1 MRLNP
6 PSKITN
12 SKMRNNS
19 SQNTFNNSIS
29 VTYNNNYN
37 SYNNNTQ
44 NIASIGILDL
54 TFTLC
59 LTQTKAKQLHFN
71 INDYSSFNDLEQAF
85 YHSNIN
91 SNNNDIEE
99 ELLLDYVTLSSNN
112 ILLSSLLYLNRCSTI
127 RFFIEFITVNDF
139 ELTTEQLWFK
149 SFLQDVTE
157 KNFLFLMQY
166 DINKNIQSHFEFVL
180 KIIDDETP
188 NNKVIH
194 YKKFHFIPNSKEN
207 DSYNINNNSISNTN
221 EDLFYLFM
229 NFNFNKLNYFIC
241 DCSQLIQF
249 KNRDYEEI
257 TLFISVLTSKNQ
269 NIKIIT
275 ILTDEFLLNLAP
287 DTQLF
292 DTIKEIINL
301 TDIIISEQ
309 SGLHKF
315 YSNYNE
321 LYEIPWNQRDIC
333 ILSDMDKKRKA
344 INRITTLINYP
355 SNVIAINQKGMY
367 MYLEERKEYNLNLVN
382 TEDNNEK
389 QEEEEMLNNNK
400 NLFISFYV
408 GAFLNRILTHK
419 SLYSSVIAGTIL
431 MKKMLD
437 VIKYDLADTIT
448 DLSFYQIIVPK
459 IRVASFRENTF
470 RKKNRLNLILEAK
483 EKGFILDCTNK
494 ELSQKKDYN
503 SLYDSHCST
512 FFDSKNTQKLLKK
525 QQLYTTNKFKLATNH
540 NTITYNLYN
549 NTLGGFVRNNRNKSQ
564 LVSFNKRKRKSLFID
579 TQYK

>member
-6 PSKITN
+6 SPIITN

-19 SQNTFNNSIS
+19 SQNTFNNNIS
-29 VTYNNNYN
+29 ATSNNNYN
-37 SYNNNTQ
+37 SSNNNTQ

-54 TFTLC
+54 TFTLS

-71 INDYSSFNDLEQAF
+71 INNYNSFNDLEKAF
-85 YHSNIN
+85 YPSSINNN
-91 SNNNDIEE
+91 SNDFEE
-99 ELLLDYVTLSSNN
+99 ELLLDYVSLSSNN
-112 ILLSSLLYLNRCSTI
+112 MLLSSLLYLNRCSTI

-157 KNFLFLMQY
+157 RNFLFLMQY

-194 YKKFHFIPNSKEN
+194 YKKFHFIPNSKES
-207 DSYNINNNSISNTN
+207 DSFPNNINSSISNTN
-221 EDLFYLFM
+221 ENLFYLFM
-229 NFNFNKLNYFIC
+229 NFNFNKLNYFIS

-249 KNRDYEEI
+249 KNKDYEEI
-257 TLFISVLTSKNQ
+257 ILFISVLTSKNQ

-275 ILTDEFLLNLAP
+275 LFTNEHLLNLAP

-315 YSNYNE
+315 YVSYNE
-321 LYEIPWNQRDIC
+321 LYEIPWNQRDIF

-382 TEDNNEK
+382 SEDNNEH
-389 QEEEEMLNNNK
+389 QEEEELLNNNK

-419 SLYSSVIAGTIL
+419 SLYSGVIAGTIL

-470 RKKNRLNLILEAK
+470 RKKK
-483 EKGFILDCTNK
+483 
-494 ELSQKKDYN
+494 
-503 SLYDSHCST
+503 
-512 FFDSKNTQKLLKK
+512 
-525 QQLYTTNKFKLATNH
+525 
-540 NTITYNLYN
+540 
-549 NTLGGFVRNNRNKSQ
+549 
-564 LVSFNKRKRKSLFID
+564 
-579 TQYK
+579 